1 MNNNTLKIFI
11 MFGAALA
18 VFVGIVTLASG
29 ITLISQGAGF
39 NGVITIIGSITNFV
53 VDVAKTVGN
62 YLYANATTIE
72 QDELAHAIWR
82 GENPDIPEDVLPLLQ
97 QMRFNLWPVE
107 KAWRKVIGEPSKPE
121 KK

>member
-29 ITLISQGAGF
+29 ILLISQGAGF

-53 VDVAKTVGN
+53 LAY
-62 YLYANATTIE
+62 YLYKIYNQNT
-72 QDELAHAIWR
+72 AI
-82 GENPDIPEDVLPLLQ
+82 
-97 QMRFNLWPVE
+97 
-107 KAWRKVIGEPSKPE
+107 K
-121 KK
+121 

>member
-39 NGVITIIGSITNFV
+39 NGVMTIIGSITNFV
-53 VDVAKTVGN
+53 LAY
-62 YLYANATTIE
+62 YLYKIYNQNT
-72 QDELAHAIWR
+72 AI
-82 GENPDIPEDVLPLLQ
+82 
-97 QMRFNLWPVE
+97 
-107 KAWRKVIGEPSKPE
+107 K
-121 KK
+121 

>member
-29 ITLISQGAGF
+29 ILLISQGAGF

-53 VDVAKTVGN
+53 LAYFLYKTYN
-62 YLYANATTIE
+62 K
-72 QDELAHAIWR
+72 EL
-82 GENPDIPEDVLPLLQ
+82 DT
-97 QMRFNLWPVE
+97 
-107 KAWRKVIGEPSKPE
+107 K
-121 KK
+121 